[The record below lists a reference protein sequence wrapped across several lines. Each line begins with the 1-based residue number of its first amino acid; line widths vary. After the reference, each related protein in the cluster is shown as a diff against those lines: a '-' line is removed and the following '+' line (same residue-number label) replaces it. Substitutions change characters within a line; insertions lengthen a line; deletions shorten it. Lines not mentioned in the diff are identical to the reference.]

1 MAKIAIVSDSTG
13 CIPAEE
19 LKAFDN
25 IFINYISIVFGNESY
40 REFIDMTPE
49 EFMDRCANYD
59 GLPTTSQP
67 SPGQTMALYE
77 SLFEQGY
84 EDIIHIN
91 ISSQLSGSHQ
101 NAITCAGMVNPDHIH
116 VFDSR
121 TVTYTQG
128 MFAIYAAKK
137 AQEGASVQEVMDYLE
152 MIRNNNQ
159 FYAAINDLTNLRK
172 GGRLSNVEAALG
184 SLLQIKPICHIQP
197 DGSFQAIEKIRTF
210 KKSLKRLIEIGKDA
224 NLTDEYQLV
233 VMHIGNEEGAK
244 TVQSELQKI
253 YPQHEIN
260 ICSISL
266 VVAVHGGPGAV
277 AIGWVKH
284 K

>member
-1 MAKIAIVSDSTG
+1 MAKVAIVSDSTG
-13 CIPAEE
+13 CIPAETV
-19 LKAFDN
+19 KALD
-25 IFINYISIVFGNESY
+25 IYVNYISVVFGTESY
-40 REFIDMTPE
+40 REFIDMSPE
-49 EFMDRCANYD
+49 EFLERSANYN

-67 SPGQTMALYE
+67 SPGQTIALYE

-101 NAITCAGMVNPDHIH
+101 TALTCAEMVNPEHIH

-128 MFAIYAAKK
+128 MFAVYAAMK
-137 AQEGASVQEVMDYLE
+137 AKEGASAQEILEYLE
-152 MIRNNNQ
+152 MIRENNQ

-184 SLLQIKPICHIQP
+184 SLLQIKPICQIQP
-197 DGSFQAIEKIRTF
+197 DGTFQAVEKIRTF
-210 KKSLKRLIEIGKDA
+210 KKALKRLIEISKEA
-224 NLTDEYQLV
+224 QLTEDYQLV
-233 VMHIGNEEGAK
+233 VMHIGNEEAAK
-244 TVQSELQKI
+244 TVQTELQEI
-253 YPQHEIN
+253 YPSHEIN
-260 ICSISL
+260 IYSISL

-277 AIGWVKH
+277 AVGWVKH

>member
-1 MAKIAIVSDSTG
+1 MAKVAIVSDSTG
-13 CIPAEE
+13 CSPAETV
-19 LKAFDN
+19 KALD
-25 IFINYISIVFGNESY
+25 IYVNYISVVFGTESY
-40 REFIDMTPE
+40 REFIDMSPE
-49 EFMDRCANYD
+49 EFLERSANYN

-67 SPGQTMALYE
+67 SPGQTIALYE

-101 NAITCAGMVNPDHIH
+101 TALTCAEMVNPEHIH

-128 MFAIYAAKK
+128 MFAVYAAMK
-137 AQEGASVQEVMDYLE
+137 AKEGASAQEILEYLE
-152 MIRNNNQ
+152 MIRENNQ

-184 SLLQIKPICHIQP
+184 SLLQIKPICQIQP
-197 DGSFQAIEKIRTF
+197 DGTFQAVEKIRTF
-210 KKSLKRLIEIGKDA
+210 KKALKRLIEISKEA
-224 NLTDEYQLV
+224 QLTEDYQLV
-233 VMHIGNEEGAK
+233 VMHIGNEEAAK
-244 TVQSELQKI
+244 TVQTELQEI
-253 YPQHEIN
+253 YPNHEIN
-260 ICSISL
+260 IYSISL

-277 AIGWVKH
+277 AVGWVKH